1 MKLDEHQLKVVGHLD
16 GPALVVTDP
25 GSGTAKVGDEV
36 KVVVLNIF
44 KDSKRISLSMKQTQE
59 NLMKDLLEKYPNKP

>member
-1 MKLDEHQLKVVGHLD
+1 MDINLDEHQLKAIEHFE
-16 GPALVVTDP
+16 GPALVVAGP

-59 NLMKDLLEKYPNKP
+59 NLMKD